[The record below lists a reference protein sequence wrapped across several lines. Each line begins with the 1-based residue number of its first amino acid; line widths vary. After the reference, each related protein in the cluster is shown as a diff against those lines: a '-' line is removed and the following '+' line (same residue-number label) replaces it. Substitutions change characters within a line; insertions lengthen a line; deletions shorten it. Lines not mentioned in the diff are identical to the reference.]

1 MIHIGAEIF
10 IEPGQTEKDIY
21 SWFESM
27 QKYGLGLTRIRMFE
41 NYMRKDEVWDFS
53 LFDIAFK
60 AAEKFDIKIYANLF
74 PETEFSDVGGF
85 KFPRTVEHLTS
96 VANYIEHVVLHFNQF
111 SSLYGWV
118 PINEPGSGALLESDF
133 TIQQLEIWKR
143 NKPADSYNSNGF
155 TLLDLSG
162 KQFLVD
168 YNTWFL
174 RWLSEEIRKYDPFRP
189 IHVNNHDI
197 FHNVAEYDFP
207 SWRAFLTS
215 LGGSAHASWH
225 FEYFSRNQFAFA
237 MSANS
242 EILRSGA
249 GPIPW
254 YMTELQGGNN
264 TYSGRKP
271 ICPTKEEIAQWLWI
285 NIGSGSEGSMFWCL
299 NPRKSG
305 FEAGEWAMLDFNNE
319 ATDRLVMAS
328 DVSYA
333 IKSHDDFFLDY
344 EVYDSGVSVLYTRES
359 LWIES
364 ALQISNEPLEGRQI
378 GGVMKSAISYFEAL
392 SEMGIHASF
401 NEIREYNFSK
411 ENYKGQAIIL
421 SHQISIPSKFWTLIE
436 GFVAKGGKLI
446 VDGLTAYYDENAYCI
461 LGADF
466 PFSDCFGA
474 NVKEF
479 KIVDN
484 LFEMTL
490 EESKQVLIAHLWRGN
505 LKLTTA
511 MAIATEDPL
520 HGDGQIYACRNNF
533 EDGSVVWIPSLL
545 GLGSR
550 ISGSYAGLCKF
561 LRQELFDIIPQLPI
575 SFQTHQPGMLLKI
588 LRNESSYVVILINKS
603 GKDHDLLL
611 NNKNL
616 SYKKTVFSSDKSRT
630 SISNQIYIKD
640 EETLVVEW
648 IRNA

>member
-1 MIHIGAEIF
+1 MIYIGAEIF
-10 IEPGQTEKDIY
+10 IEPGQTEKEIY

-41 NYMRKDEVWDFS
+41 NYMRTGEIWDFS
-53 LFDIAFK
+53 LFDLAFR
-60 AAEKFDIKIYANLF
+60 AAERFEIKIYANLF
-74 PETEFSDVGGF
+74 PETDFSDVGGF
-85 KFPRTVEHLTS
+85 KFPRTEEHLS
-96 VANYIEHVVLHFNQF
+96 SIANYIEHVVPHFNQF

-118 PINEPGSGALLESDF
+118 PINEPGSGALPEDKF

-143 NKPADSYNSNGF
+143 KKPAESYNSNDF
-155 TLLDLSG
+155 NLLDLSK

-168 YNTWFL
+168 YNTWFI
-174 RWLSEEIRKYDPFRP
+174 RWLSEEIRKYDSFRP

-207 SWRAFLTS
+207 SWREFLTS

-225 FEYFSRNQFAFA
+225 FEYYNRNQFAFA
-237 MSANS
+237 MSANA

-254 YMTELQGGNN
+254 FMTELQGGNN

-285 NIGSGSEGSMFWCL
+285 NIGSGSEGGMFWCL

-319 ATDRLVMAS
+319 ATDRLLMAS
-328 DVSYA
+328 DVSRA
-333 IKSHDDFFLDY
+333 IKSNEDFFSNY
-344 EVYDSGVSVLYTRES
+344 EVYDSGISVLYTRES
-359 LWIES
+359 LWVES

-401 NEIREYNFSK
+401 NEIREYDFNK

-421 SHQISIPSKFWTLIE
+421 SHQISIPSKFWTSLKE
-436 GFVAKGGKLI
+436 FVTKGGKLI

-466 PFSDCFGA
+466 PFKNCFGA
-474 NVKEF
+474 DVKEF
-479 KIVDN
+479 KMVDN
-484 LFEMTL
+484 LFEMSL
-490 EESKQVLIAHLWRGN
+490 KDPKQVLGAHLWRGN

-511 MAIATEDPL
+511 VAISAEHPL
-520 HGDGQIYACRNNF
+520 HSDGQIYGCRNNF

-550 ISGSYAGLCKF
+550 ISGSYAGLCEF
-561 LRQELFDIIPQLPI
+561 LRQELSDIIPQLPI
-575 SFQTHQPGMLLKI
+575 SFQKHQPGMLLKI
-588 LRNESSYVVILINKS
+588 LRNDSSYLVVFINKS
-603 GKDHDLLL
+603 GKDQSLLL
-611 NNKNL
+611 KTNDL
-616 SYKKTVFSSDKSRT
+616 SFKKTVFSSDKLGS
-630 SISNQIYIKD
+630 SVSSQIYIKD

-648 IRNA
+648 LGNA